1 MDHEATPQLSAR
13 TGSIIHVAL
22 IGAILST
29 VIVLGSV
36 RSLISFALL
45 DEAELLI
52 RLIGGVVLVASLVLV
67 RLVRSGV
74 IPRQQGQDRNSWW
87 AANGGRVLVIW
98 ALADAVAMC
107 GTVFWFLTGDP
118 VLLALTVFGSL
129 LLMLNR
135 PGRLMTNDD

>member
-1 MDHEATPQLSAR
+1 MRHEATPQLSAR
-13 TGSIIHVAL
+13 TGSIIHVVL

-36 RSLISFALL
+36 RSLVNFALL

-52 RLIGGVVLVASLVLV
+52 RFIGGVVLVASLVLV

-74 IPRQQGQDRNSWW
+74 IPRQRGQDRNSWW
-87 AANGGRVLVIW
+87 AANAGRVLVIW
-98 ALADAVAMC
+98 AVADAVAMC

-118 VLLALTVFGSL
+118 VLLALTAFGL
-129 LLMLNR
+129 LLLVLNR
-135 PGRLMTNDD
+135 PGRLID